1 MIKSYTVCK
10 VADNSGAK
18 SVRVIHPMIKRSKF
32 GGKIGDVV
40 VASVRDA
47 TPQGQVKKKQ
57 IVKAV
62 IARTKAPYKRKDGS
76 VIRFDDNAVIILE
89 NDRLPK
95 GTRVIGPIAKEL
107 KELGYQKIVSLAQE
121 VL

>member
-1 MIKSYTVCK
+1 MIKEYTICK

-18 SVRVIHPMIKRSKF
+18 SVRVIHPLVKHSRH
-32 GGKIGDVV
+32 GGKIGDIIVG
-40 VASVRDA
+40 SVRES

-62 IARTKAPYKRKDGS
+62 IARTRAPYKRKDGS
-76 VIRFDDNAVIILE
+76 IIRFDDNAVVILE
-89 NDRLPK
+89 ADKNPK
-95 GTRVIGPIAKEL
+95 GTRIIGPVAKEL
-107 KELGYQKIVSLAQE
+107 KELGYQKIVSLAKE